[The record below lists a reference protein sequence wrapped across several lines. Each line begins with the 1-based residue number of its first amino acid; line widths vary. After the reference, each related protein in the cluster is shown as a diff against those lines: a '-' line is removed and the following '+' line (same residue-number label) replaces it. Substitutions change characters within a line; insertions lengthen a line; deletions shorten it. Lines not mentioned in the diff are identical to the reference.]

1 MLKAHGSW
9 LALLVLALPAC
20 GGGDDKKVNTG
31 QPAPGNCPPG
41 QYFDGQFCQ
50 MQAGAQPGAMPGA
63 APGAAATAYPT
74 APAPGA
80 ATAAPAPLPVATAA
94 AGTPATPLDPGAASA
109 ATQLFAPLAQQ
120 NAPGAKPVGSPIA
133 GQFQQGQTLEGQVQ
147 MQAGKCYT
155 VIGVGLPPIQN
166 LDIQLA
172 PFMPIAG
179 LPAAVVAQDQTVS
192 PQAIIGEKGACY
204 HSVIPMPMKVIVTVS
219 QGSGV
224 AAVQVYEK

>member
-20 GGGDDKKVNTG
+20 GGGDKKAAATG
-31 QPAPGNCPPG
+31 QPGAGQCPPG

-50 MQAGAQPGAMPGA
+50 MPGAAPGAMPGA
-63 APGAAATAYPT
+63 QPGAAPTAAYP
-74 APAPGA
+74 G
-80 ATAAPAPLPVATAA
+80 AAPAPTAAPPPVPVATAA
-94 AGTPATPLDPGAASA
+94 SGPTATPLDPAAASM
-109 ATQLFAPLAQQ
+109 ATQALAPLAQQ
-120 NAPGAKPVGSPIA
+120 NAPGAKPIGSPIA

-147 MQAGKCYT
+147 MQSGKCYT

-172 PFMPIAG
+172 PFMPVAG
-179 LPAAVVAQDQTVS
+179 LPAAVVAQDQTVG
-192 PQAIIGEKGACY
+192 PQAIIGEKASCY
-204 HSVIPMPMKVIVTVS
+204 RSMFPMPMKVIVTVS

>member
-20 GGGDDKKVNTG
+20 GGDDKKVNTG
-31 QPAPGNCPPG
+31 QPAPGQCPPG

-50 MQAGAQPGAMPGA
+50 MAGAQQGAVPGA
-63 APGAAATAYPT
+63 APAAAPT
-74 APAPGA
+74 AMAPGA
-80 ATAAPAPLPVATAA
+80 PTAAAPPPVPVATAA
-94 AGTPATPLDPGAASA
+94 SGPTATPLDPAAASA
-109 ATQLFAPLAQQ
+109 ATQLLNPLAQQ
-120 NAPGAKPVGSPIA
+120 NAPGAKPVGSAIA

-166 LDIQLA
+166 LDVQLA

-179 LPAAVVAQDQTVS
+179 LPAAVVAQDQTVG

-204 HSVIPMPMKVIVTVS
+204 HSVVPMPMKVIVTVS

>member
-20 GGGDDKKVNTG
+20 GGSDKPAAVAG
-31 QPAPGNCPPG
+31 QPGAGQCPPG

-50 MQAGAQPGAMPGA
+50 MQGAQPGVM
-63 APGAAATAYPT
+63 PGAAATAAPT
-74 APAPGA
+74 AMAPGAPA
-80 ATAAPAPLPVATAA
+80 ATAAPPPVPVATAA
-94 AGTPATPLDPGAASA
+94 AGPSATPLDPAAASA
-109 ATQLFAPLAQQ
+109 ATQLLGPLAQQ
-120 NAPGAKPVGSPIA
+120 NAPGAKPVGSAIA

-147 MQAGKCYT
+147 MQANKCYT

-179 LPAAVVAQDQTVS
+179 LPAAVVAQDQSVG
-192 PQAIIGEKGACY
+192 PQAIIGEKGSCY
-204 HSVIPMPMKVIVTVS
+204 RSVLPMPMKVIVTVS